1 MGKEA
6 LEAAGG
12 VSGPHLASWR
22 GQHPLFPA
30 STWVGVEGGDWARGC
45 TGCQFALVWGFVGS
59 MHAETPFQLGCISR
73 LGQRELWWVG
83 DKGVSDAVGM

>member
-30 STWVGVEGGDWARGC
+30 STWVGVEGGDGARGR

-59 MHAETPFQLGCISR
+59 THADTPFQLGCISR
-73 LGQRELWWVG
+73 LGQRELWRG
-83 DKGVSDAVGM
+83 ADTGVSDAVGM